1 MMNSKM
7 QDGRP
12 LDGMGRMM
20 DAPKMVMFDPPEG
33 GELKGE
39 SGRAMV
45 DWSMMDGK
53 IHITAFDGV
62 SLGSGAADKAE
73 DAMESETVTTEEEAY
88 S

>member
-1 MMNSKM
+1 MMNPKM

-12 LDGMGRMM
+12 CDGMGRMM

-33 GELKGE
+33 VELKGE

-45 DWSMMDGK
+45 DWRMEDGQ
-53 IHITAFDGV
+53 IMITAFDGV
-62 SLGSGAADKAE
+62 SLGSEQADKSE
-73 DAMESETVTTEEEAY
+73 DMGESETPYKEEEAN